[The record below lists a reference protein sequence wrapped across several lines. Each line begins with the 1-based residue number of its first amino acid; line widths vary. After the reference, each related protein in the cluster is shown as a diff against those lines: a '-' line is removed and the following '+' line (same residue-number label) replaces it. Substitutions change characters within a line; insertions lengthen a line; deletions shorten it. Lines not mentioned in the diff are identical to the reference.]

1 MLAYLEVAAVAL
13 GLLFLL
19 WLFLPSLL
27 NLFSDSAVPSAE
39 NVSTMRAMV
48 GNSPRQLE
56 NILPFEV
63 PPSHF
68 ASILAALRP
77 YQIDKRPAA
86 WQELGELD
94 IRCKDESRVRIQL
107 YWTGNGPGAFQDNEG
122 IYYRGGTDKAIEDAI
137 RDAFKATKR

>member
-1 MLAYLEVAAVAL
+1 MLSYLGVAAVAL

-19 WLFLPSLL
+19 WLFLPSVL
-27 NLFSDSAVPSAE
+27 NLFSGSAVPSAD
-39 NVSTMRAMV
+39 NVSTMRAVV

-56 NILPFEV
+56 NIQPFEV

-68 ASILAALRP
+68 APILAALRP
-77 YQIDKRPAA
+77 CQIDKHPAA
-86 WQELGELD
+86 WQVLGELD
-94 IRCKDESRVRIQL
+94 ITCKNDSRVRIDL
-107 YWTGNGPGAFQDNEG
+107 FWTGNGPGAFRDNEG